1 MKKAEIIMGALSIL
15 ALGLNLLLVP
25 GSGLLTFLT
34 LSILSIIYFILGFA
48 LFNGIQL
55 RNVFKKESYTDVSGS
70 RIIGAVGTGWA
81 LSATINGIMFKFQS
95 WPGAEINLNA
105 GLVGLLIVVIIGK
118 IKYSKNRSE
127 YYTRIFKRIVIFG
140 GLGLVLMLFP
150 KTSWVELKYRENP
163 DYVDAYKKA
172 MADPDNKELRENVE
186 VERQKM
192 NSEN

>member
-25 GSGLLTFLT
+25 GSGLLTVLT
-34 LSILSIIYFILGFA
+34 LSILSIIYYILGFA

-55 RNVFKKESYTDVSGS
+55 RNIFKKESYIDVSGL

-95 WPGAEINLNA
+95 WPGAEISLSA
-105 GLVGLLIVVIIGK
+105 GLAGLTIVVIIGT

-127 YYTRIFKRIVIFG
+127 FYTEIFKRIVIFG
-140 GLGLVLMLFP
+140 GLGLVLTVIP

-172 MADPDNKELRENVE
+172 MADPDNKELRKNVE